1 MALMADLIRA
11 MSAAGASQEQ
21 IAVAVEVLERD
32 QAARDEGR
40 RASKRANNAERQQRW
55 RDKRRAEAVAVTQ
68 SNALSC
74 VTERD
79 PSLPDDP
86 PASSGNVEDN
96 LTNPPKE
103 KDPKGSQKKAP
114 PKWPAGSFD
123 RIWSAY
129 PHKVGKKAVYAKLA
143 LIERSAEARPDEIV
157 DGIERYKL
165 AKPEHHDWK
174 NPLTWLSQ
182 GCWADEYGTPAGTGP
197 PTNGHHS
204 PHAPLSNV
212 SRRYAE
218 PANKPRS
225 VHDAARDL
233 DLWAEQVSRTRGH

>member
-1 MALMADLIRA
+1 MRDPREIMSDLAR
-11 MSAAGASQEQ
+11 SGLSPEQ
-21 IAVAVEVLERD
+21 IMLVMELSASLGQPARSARQDRNARYYDAHKQDLKEKRVLNRLK
-32 QAARDEGR
+32 
-40 RASKRANNAERQQRW
+40 ASEPSEK
-55 RDKRRAEAVAVTQ
+55 
-68 SNALSC
+68 
-74 VTERD
+74 

-86 PASSGNVEDN
+86 PASSVNVEDN

-103 KDPKGSQKKAP
+103 KDPKGSQKKTP
-114 PKWPAGSFD
+114 PKWPTDSFD

-143 LIERSAEARPDEIV
+143 LIERSGEARPDEIV

-174 NPLTWLSQ
+174 NPLTWLNQ

-197 PTNGHHS
+197 PTNGRHS

>member
-1 MALMADLIRA
+1 MSGVTSETLRRLAALKLNPEQMA
-11 MSAAGASQEQ
+11 G
-21 IAVAVEVLERD
+21 VLELLADVQLADERRKAD
-32 QAARDEGR
+32 QRARV
-40 RASKRANNAERQQRW
+40 AKHRANKE
-55 RDKRRAEAVAVTQ
+55 KR
-68 SNALSC
+68 N
-74 VTERD
+74 VTETLLKCY

-86 PASSGNVEDN
+86 PASSGNVEDI

-103 KDPKGSQKKAP
+103 KDPKGSQKKTP

-174 NPLTWLSQ
+174 NPLTWLNQ

-197 PTNGHHS
+197 PTNGRHS